1 MVLETMLYSLYLS
14 CFEERFIM
22 KKIIVDTGCDYKF
35 LETDNPNIGYAQ
47 VPFKINVGERVYVD
61 DVNLNIEEMIAD
73 LRSSKEKSGSACPS
87 PYNYLEAFG
96 NADEIYVFTISGP
109 MSGSNN
115 SAVLAAEMY
124 KRENPG
130 VKIYVMDTLSI
141 GGTMC
146 LLVDKTLEWLERDL
160 PFETVCA
167 NIEEYRKRVE
177 VVFMLDN
184 IDNLVNNGR
193 MCKVAGLAVN
203 LLGINIM
210 LSASDIGHVE
220 ILGKSR
226 GTAKCLQNIYKQ
238 MKKYGYNG
246 GKVVVAYSENRLA
259 ADKMCKIIKSNYPN
273 VEIKSVKM
281 CGLCCYY
288 SYITGLMVGFEHD

>member
-1 MVLETMLYSLYLS
+1 
-14 CFEERFIM
+14 M
-22 KKIIVDTGCDYKF
+22 KKIIVDTGCDYKV
-35 LETDNPNIGYAQ
+35 LETSNPNIAYAQ
-47 VPFKINVGERVYVD
+47 VPFKINVGDRVYVD
-61 DVNLNIEEMIAD
+61 DVNLDMTEMIAD
-73 LRSSKEKSGSACPS
+73 LRSTKEKSGSACPS
-87 PYNYLEAFG
+87 PQDYLDAFG

-115 SAVLAAEMY
+115 SAVLAAQMRKE
-124 KRENPG
+124 ENPD

-146 LLVDKTLEWLERDL
+146 LLVDKTVEWLEQDL

-167 NIEEYRKRVE
+167 NIVEYRKKVE

-193 MCKVAGLAVN
+193 MSRVAGLAVN

-210 LSASDIGHVE
+210 LTASDIGHVE
-220 ILGKSR
+220 VLGKSR
-226 GTAKCLQNIYKQ
+226 GTAKCMQAIYKQ
-238 MKKYGYNG
+238 MLKYGYGG
-246 GKVVVAYSENRLA
+246 GKVVVAYSENKAA
-259 ADKMCKIIKSNYPN
+259 ADKMCKIIREYYPE
-273 VEIKSVKM
+273 VEIKIVKM

-288 SYITGLMVGFEHD
+288 SYITGLMVGFELE